1 MKIALIAASR
11 VPSTAANSIQV
22 LNVAQ
27 AFARLGLSTTLFV
40 PGAARRASS
49 LEPDLAAHYG
59 LAADFSIQ
67 WLPARSAWHR
77 YDFTWSA
84 VQAAR
89 REGAQVVYTWMLQ
102 AAVLARTLR
111 MASLL
116 ELHDRIT
123 GRMAPWLFRRYMT
136 ADGGR
141 TPRRILPIT
150 AALRRVLE
158 AQFQMTFAPGEVAVS
173 PDGVDLERY
182 TGLPAAPAARAQLGW
197 PEAPTAVYTGH
208 FYAGRGMDLL
218 SGLAQACPQVQFV
231 WVGGRPEDVQA
242 WSARLRQ
249 AGSGNVRLTGFVE
262 NVRLPIYQ
270 AGADVLLMPYERSV
284 ATSSGGDTAD
294 ICSPMKMFEYMA
306 AGRAILTSD
315 LPVLHEVLHPDAVPT
330 EGAAA
335 GNGLPGNAVFC
346 PPGDLPA
353 WSKALTGLLEDQ
365 ARREALAQQAARDVR
380 AYSWQER
387 ALRAL
392 EGFG

>member
-1 MKIALIAASR
+1 MKIAVIAASR

-22 LNVAQ
+22 LKVAQ
-27 AFARLGLSTTLFV
+27 AFARLGHTTTLYV

-49 LEPDLAAHYG
+49 LEADLAAHYG
-59 LAADFSIQ
+59 LTTAFTIC
-67 WLPARSAWHR
+67 WLPAQSAFHR
-77 YDFTWSA
+77 YDFAWSA

-89 REGAQVVYTWMLQ
+89 RAGAQAVYTWMLQ
-102 AAVLARTLR
+102 AAVLARILR
-111 MASLL
+111 VPSLL

-123 GRMAPWLFRRYMT
+123 GRAAPWLFRRYM
-136 ADGGR
+136 AAGSPR
-141 TPRRILPIT
+141 VPRRILPIT

-158 AQFQMTFAPGEVAVS
+158 AQFQTTFPPDEVVIS

-182 TGLPAAPAARAQLGW
+182 AGLPTAPAARAVLGW

-218 SGLAQACPQVQFV
+218 SGLAQACPQVQFA
-231 WVGGRPEDVQA
+231 WVGGRPEDVHT

-249 AGSGNVRLTGFVE
+249 AGISNVRLTGFVE
-262 NVRLPIYQ
+262 NARLPLYQ

-315 LPVLHEVLHPDAVPT
+315 LPVLREVLRAETGTAD
-330 EGAAA
+330 EAA
-335 GNGLPGNAVFC
+335 PGNAVFC
-346 PPGDLPA
+346 AAGDLPA
-353 WSKALTGLLEDQ
+353 WSTTLTGLLENP
-365 ARREALAQQAARDVR
+365 ARREMLGRQASQDVR
-380 AYSWQER
+380 AYTWQER

-392 EGFG
+392 QGFG